1 MARNHTARLPT
12 RSKPMNKHSRHA
24 AIRLFAAAALAALG
38 VLVAGGAGAAG
49 PAQRPAE
56 EAADDYA
63 QRVTN
68 AVNAYRI
75 EKGLPALQPAP
86 ALAALAAEHSSDM
99 AARRRPSHD
108 NFAQRFERTG
118 AELCVENVAQ
128 GFRVPEQVIIGWR
141 HVATHHRNLLE
152 PRVRYL
158 GMANTGLY
166 VTFFA
171 CDTPH

>member
-1 MARNHTARLPT
+1 MNRL
-12 RSKPMNKHSRHA
+12 SLHA
-24 AIRLFAAAALAALG
+24 ATAALLVVAVLG
-38 VLVAGGAGAAG
+38 PGPCSAAG
-49 PAQRPAE
+49 PALRPSAE
-56 EAADDYA
+56 TGAAVAASDYA
-63 QRVTN
+63 ERVMH

-75 EKGLPALQPAP
+75 EKGLPALLPAP
-86 ALAALAAEHSSDM
+86 ALVALAAEHSSDM

-108 NFAQRFERTG
+108 GFAQRFERTG

-128 GFRVPEQVIIGWR
+128 GFRIPEQVLIGWR

-158 GMANTGLY
+158 GLANTALY

-171 CDTPH
+171 CDTPD